1 MIMFIDFIKCELHHL
16 VFVFQVRHGFHG
28 PISSKKKSGIGCKQ
42 KNGSSFQRHKDAIAK
57 TESVYQPPAE
67 TPSTETTQPSQKRRA
82 DNQWRAASG
91 IAS

>member
-42 KNGSSFQRHKDAIAK
+42 KNGSSFQIHKDAISK
-57 TESVYQPPAE
+57 KEVVDQPMAE
-67 TPSTETTQPSQKRRA
+67 TNSTETAQPPQKRR
-82 DNQWRAASG
+82 G
-91 IAS
+91 

>member
-1 MIMFIDFIKCELHHL
+1 M
-16 VFVFQVRHGFHG
+16 VFHG
-28 PISSKKKSGIGCKQ
+28 PISSKKKYGIGRKR
-42 KNGSSFQRHKDAIAK
+42 KKGSSFQRHKDAIAQ
-57 TESVYQPPAE
+57 TESIDQPPAE